1 MPTYTA
7 HGLNI
12 KSEIIFPEL
21 LKSSED
27 SDILIKYGDFDYSS
41 KEIISEGVFRIASHY
56 ILTENSVYLIWN
68 NIDICQII
76 KGKEIIVNS
85 QTSIDK
91 TFLRALIL
99 GPALGI
105 LLHQRG
111 RLVLHASAVNMND
124 GAVAFM
130 GHNGAGKSTTTFSFM
145 NNGYPLISNDILS
158 IEFRNNLPVVYPGL
172 PRIKLW
178 PESMEISR
186 KDMESFPIHPE
197 SRKRSCLVDNFCNR
211 VTSLK
216 HIYVIGN
223 GEKTFLE
230 DLKPQDALIE
240 LIRNSY
246 CANIFQNSDQA
257 TNLEEY
263 AKIVKNVSIK
273 QLNIERSL
281 EKIPEMV
288 NLVEKDV
295 ILKIN

>member
-111 RLVLHASAVNMND
+111 RLVLHASAVNINNV
-124 GAVAFM
+124 AVAFM

-145 NNGYPLISNDILS
+145 NSDYPLIADDILS
-158 IEFRNNLPVVYPGL
+158 IEFKNNIPLVFPGL

-178 PESMEISR
+178 PESIEIFDKSM
-186 KDMESFPIHPE
+186 KSFPIHPE
-197 SRKRSCLVDNFCNR
+197 SRKRSYLVDDFCKQ
-211 VTSLK
+211 VVSLK
-216 HIYVIGN
+216 HIYVIEN
-223 GEKTFLE
+223 KETTYLE
-230 DLKPQDALIE
+230 ELKPQEALIE

-263 AKIVKNVSIK
+263 GKIVKNVSIK

-281 EKIPEMV
+281 DKIPEMV
-288 NLVEKDV
+288 KLVEKDV
-295 ILKIN
+295 I

>member
-1 MPTYTA
+1 MKTYQA
-7 HGLNI
+7 HGLSI
-12 KSEIIFPEL
+12 ESDILFPEL
-21 LKSSED
+21 LECSKNSEI
-27 SDILIKYGDFDYSS
+27 SIKYGNFEYSS
-41 KEIISEGVFRIASHY
+41 KKVLDEGVFRIASHY
-56 ILTENSVYLIWN
+56 ILTKESVYLVWN
-68 NIDICQII
+68 NIDICQIS

-85 QTSIDK
+85 QTSIDE

-105 LLHQRG
+105 LLDQRG

-145 NNGYPLISNDILS
+145 DSGYPLIADDILS
-158 IEFRNNLPVVYPGL
+158 IEFRDNIPVVFPGL

-178 PESMEISR
+178 PESMEIFDKS
-186 KDMESFPIHPE
+186 MESFPIHPE
-197 SRKRSCLVDNFCNR
+197 SRKRSYLVDDFCNQ
-211 VTSLK
+211 VVSLK
-216 HIYVIGN
+216 HIYVIEN
-223 GEKTFLE
+223 KETTYLE
-230 DLKPQDALIE
+230 ELNLQEALIE

-281 EKIPEMV
+281 DKIPEMV

-295 ILKIN
+295 LLK

>member
-12 KSEIIFPEL
+12 KSEITFPEL
-21 LKSSED
+21 LESSED

-41 KEIISEGVFRIASHY
+41 KKIISEGVFRIASHY
-56 ILTENSVYLIWN
+56 ILTEESMYLIWN

-76 KGKEIIVNS
+76 KGEEIIVNS
-85 QTSIDK
+85 QTSIDE

-124 GAVAFM
+124 VAVAFM

-145 NNGYPLISNDILS
+145 NSGYPLIADDILS
-158 IEFRNNLPVVYPGL
+158 IEFRDNLPVVFPGL

-178 PESMEISR
+178 PESMEIFDKS
-186 KDMESFPIHPE
+186 MESFPIHPE
-197 SRKRSCLVDNFCNR
+197 SRKRSFLVDDFCNQ
-211 VTSLK
+211 VVSLK
-216 HIYVIGN
+216 HIYVIEN
-223 GEKTFLE
+223 KEKTYLE
-230 DLKPQDALIE
+230 ELKPQEALIE

-281 EKIPEMV
+281 DKIPEMV

-295 ILKIN
+295 Y